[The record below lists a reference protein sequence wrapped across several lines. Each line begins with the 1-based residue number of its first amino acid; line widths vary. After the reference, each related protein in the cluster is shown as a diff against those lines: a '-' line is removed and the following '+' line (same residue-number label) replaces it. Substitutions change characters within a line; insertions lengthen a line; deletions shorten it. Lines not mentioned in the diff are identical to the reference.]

1 MHTLSLESRVAFD
14 PHTITLLTSRCTNVH
29 FLSLPIRRAWNR
41 PGEDTAIL
49 RALGRL
55 PHLTHLDLTLDASDR
70 TLLSSPETKLAPSD
84 PSFDAF
90 DNQPHPGGFF
100 SGKAVR
106 NGHIR
111 DAFINSAID
120 AALAKAVFATIL
132 SGVPESRTSSLHYLS
147 IKAEGGG
154 YFGISTISGG
164 IDEVVREVGKEW
176 VVQRSGDGE
185 GIEVRCVGE
194 INEYFEPGD
203 ELASDIGHVFR
214 SIWPGEGDWWDEWHA
229 FPLV

>member
-49 RALGRL
+49 RALGRI

-70 TLLSSPETKLAPSD
+70 TLLSSPETKLATSD

-90 DNQPHPGGFF
+90 DNQPG
-100 SGKAVR
+100 A
-106 NGHIR
+106 
-111 DAFINSAID
+111 
-120 AALAKAVFATIL
+120 
-132 SGVPESRTSSLHYLS
+132 PESRISSLRYLS
-147 IKAEGGG
+147 IKAEGGR

-176 VVQRSGDGE
+176 VVQRSGEGE